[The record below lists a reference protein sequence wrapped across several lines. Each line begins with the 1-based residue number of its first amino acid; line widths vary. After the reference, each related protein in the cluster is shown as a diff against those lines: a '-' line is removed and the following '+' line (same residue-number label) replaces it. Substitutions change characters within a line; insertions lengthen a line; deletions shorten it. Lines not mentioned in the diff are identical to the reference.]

1 MEHYDDYDTDLAT
14 FTLFSALLPQLE
26 PGMRGRVLALVQSS
40 EAGNGNPPDAED
52 AISEAEI
59 QEVLRTLNWEEW
71 RPDVVELFL
80 HRSHVLEVIP
90 ESQQSWLPMV
100 HDSLLLFLNRL
111 SKERLLERL
120 ALQARLARDASRGEL
135 LLAFV
140 ARTPSLQKLGQIL
153 ARYPGVAGDLRLALQ
168 TLENGITTTSRE
180 EVVSAIEEELGD
192 DVISRY
198 QIRFAD
204 QVLAEASVGAVIRAK
219 VVPSD
224 TSGPQDAVCKLLKPY
239 AITGLE
245 EELRILENVIRN
257 LQDNGDFYDI
267 GEAPVVELFEELRGA
282 LAKEIQVTEEQSN
295 LTKAAEYYR
304 DVDGIMIPEIY
315 PFSTPGVTCMEYVDG
330 VKITDAFTEDPKAR
344 AELAKRLSDALT
356 FDVIF
361 SDAEEALF
369 HGDPHAGNVLHVV
382 GEPDDPYR
390 IALIDWGL
398 AESFPYQQ
406 RRQLVQLLV
415 GITLNDPKRLTNNVG
430 ALVHVE
436 DASPDQAKALRD
448 LVEPVLANR
457 DREAFESLNE
467 LLTVLAREGYSI
479 RFNTAMFIKSQ
490 LTIAGILVELD
501 PEFKQGDYLMDRVSG
516 QVFRETHTRL
526 LRTVYFPA
534 WNSHSYPS
542 MMSNEDVKDIQMQRT
557 GATFKKIGD
566 GIWAGISYPA
576 KLFR

>member
-14 FTLFSALLPQLE
+14 FALFSALLPQLE
-26 PGMRGRVLALVQSS
+26 PGMRGRVLALVQSA

-59 QEVLRTLNWEEW
+59 QEVLRTLDWEEW

-111 SKERLLERL
+111 SKKRLLERL
-120 ALQARLARDASRGEL
+120 ALQARLARDASRGKL

-168 TLENGITTTSRE
+168 TLENGIATTSRE

-245 EELRILENVIRN
+245 EELRILENVIQN

-295 LTKAAEYYR
+295 LTMVR
-304 DVDGIMIPEIY
+304 PDVNEMNLGPVE
-315 PFSTPGVTCMEYVDG
+315 P
-330 VKITDAFTEDPKAR
+330 KIESLGA
-344 AELAKRLSDALT
+344 
-356 FDVIF
+356 
-361 SDAEEALF
+361 
-369 HGDPHAGNVLHVV
+369 NVLRLKTVSEYLGV
-382 GEPDDPYR
+382 RKE
-390 IALIDWGL
+390 
-398 AESFPYQQ
+398 
-406 RRQLVQLLV
+406 LV
-415 GITLNDPKRLTNNVG
+415 
-430 ALVHVE
+430 
-436 DASPDQAKALRD
+436 SP
-448 LVEPVLANR
+448 
-457 DREAFESLNE
+457 
-467 LLTVLAREGYSI
+467 
-479 RFNTAMFIKSQ
+479 
-490 LTIAGILVELD
+490 
-501 PEFKQGDYLMDRVSG
+501 RVSG
-516 QVFRETHTRL
+516 MLVRVDDAARRPTPHLPKQLTHPLRVREIE
-526 LRTVYFPA
+526 LRIDHETAAGVDQPGA
-534 WNSHSYPS
+534 RVPRSRPVGNTSV
-542 MMSNEDVKDIQMQRT
+542 DVVAD
-557 GATFKKIGD
+557 F
-566 GIWAGISYPA
+566 
-576 KLFR
+576 F